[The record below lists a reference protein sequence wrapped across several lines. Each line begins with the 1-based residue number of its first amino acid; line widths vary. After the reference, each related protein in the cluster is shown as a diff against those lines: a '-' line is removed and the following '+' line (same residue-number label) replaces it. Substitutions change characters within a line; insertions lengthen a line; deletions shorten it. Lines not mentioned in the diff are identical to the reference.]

1 MDWLPTLL
9 AAAGTAPDPAYSPDG
24 MNLLPALTGNAATV
38 DRKLFW
44 RYKANW
50 QRAAR
55 IGDYKFL
62 KILDYTFLFNVVED
76 PLERANLRERHKDI
90 YDRIVAEWHTWNAS
104 MLPEVTESFTNSF
117 TGEELADH
125 YGGQKPSGA
134 PDPTLPLPQAARS
147 R

>member
-1 MDWLPTLL
+1 
-9 AAAGTAPDPAYSPDG
+9 
-24 MNLLPALTGNAATV
+24 MNLLPALTGNAAAV

-44 RYKANW
+44 RYKGKW

-62 KILDYTFLFNVVED
+62 KILDNTFLFNVVED
-76 PLERANLRERHKDI
+76 PLERGNLKERRKDV
-90 YDRIVAEWHTWNAS
+90 YDRIVAEWQAWNAS
-104 MLPEVTESFTNSF
+104 MLPEIAESFTRSF

-125 YGGQKPSGA
+125 YGSQKASEA
-134 PDPTLPLPQAARS
+134 PDPTVLLSPTAQS